1 MHHMEFVQVYKCL
14 CDMTRLRILNL
25 LIDGPLCVCHIYEV
39 LEEPQPKISKQLQ
52 MMKEAGILESERC
65 YNWSIYR
72 LIDKQV
78 PVLTENLKCL
88 QDLRTTEEQFRLDL
102 LRREKAIAEFSQT
115 MEETP
120 GLKGAL
126 AGNCC

>member
-1 MHHMEFVQVYKCL
+1 MEYMQVYKCL
-14 CDMTRLRILNL
+14 CDVTRLRILNL
-25 LIDGPLCVCHIYEV
+25 LLEGPLCVCHIHEM

-52 MMKEAGILESERC
+52 MMREAGLLESERC

-72 LIDKQV
+72 LTTAPH

-88 QDLRTTEEQFRLDL
+88 QDLRGSEEQFRAD
-102 LRREKAIAEFSQT
+102 LRRRQEIVDKFTKT

-120 GLKGAL
+120 ALAAAL
-126 AGNCC
+126 AGGSCC

>member
-1 MHHMEFVQVYKCL
+1 
-14 CDMTRLRILNL
+14 MTRLRILNL

>member
-1 MHHMEFVQVYKCL
+1 MEFIHVYKCL

-72 LIDKQV
+72 LTDKPV

-88 QDLRTTEEQFRLDL
+88 QDLRTTEEQFRVDL
-102 LRREKAIAEFSQT
+102 QRREKAIAEFSQT